1 MQRRAEIGPAVGK
14 VRFEFDRPAI
24 SGDGLV
30 EPLER
35 MQRIAEI
42 AVGFGVIRLGG
53 DRLALR
59 VGGRLV
65 ILQFI
70 KCHAEIAQSRRHIRL
85 DCQRAPRRF
94 DGKPRPA
101 GQPQHFTEIGVK
113 QRNLRRQLGGALHM
127 LDRVGKLA
135 VLVRDQAEHVHG
147 FGGVRLR
154 FEHAT
159 ANRFGFSEPSLPAA
173 ALGIGQRLV
182 ERHEASD
189 LLLGDLVHGRLDTTS
204 RDGAATGRRHAPT
217 RRTPLLIHPKLQR
230 RNRYAARGRKQQDA
244 CTDA

>member
-14 VRFEFDRPAI
+14 VWFEFDRPAI
-24 SGDGLV
+24 SGDGFF

-35 MQRIAEI
+35 MQRVTEI
-42 AVGFGVIRLGG
+42 AVGFGVVRLGG

-70 KCHAEIAQSRRHIRL
+70 QCHAEIAQSRRHIRL
-85 DCQRAPRRF
+85 DCERASRSF

-101 GQPQHFTEIGVK
+101 GQPQHLTEIGVK
-113 QRNLRRQLGGALHM
+113 QRHRRCQLGGALYV
-127 LDRVGKLA
+127 LDCVGKLA

-159 ANRFGFSEPSLPAA
+159 ANCLGFSEPSLPAA
-173 ALGIGQRLV
+173 ALGVGQRLV
-182 ERHEASD
+182 ERHDGSG
-189 LLLGDLVHGRLDTTS
+189 LLFGDLVHGRLDTTS

-217 RRTPLLIHPKLQR
+217 RRTPLI
-230 RNRYAARGRKQQDA
+230 NSS
-244 CTDA
+244 

>member
-14 VRFEFDRPAI
+14 VRFEFDSPAI
-24 SGDGLV
+24 SGDGFFESLQ
-30 EPLER
+30 R

-42 AVGFGVIRLGG
+42 AVGFGVVRLGG

-59 VGGRLV
+59 VGGRFV

-70 KCHAEIAQSRRHIRL
+70 QCHAEIAQSRRHVRL
-85 DCQRAPRRF
+85 NCQRASRSF

-113 QRNLRRQLGGALHM
+113 QRHRRCQLGGALHV
-127 LDRVGKLA
+127 LDCFSKLA

-173 ALGIGQRLV
+173 ALGVGY
-182 ERHEASD
+182 ASW
-189 LLLGDLVHGRLDTTS
+189 GGMTVVVCCSAIWCT
-204 RDGAATGRRHAPT
+204 AA
-217 RRTPLLIHPKLQR
+217 
-230 RNRYAARGRKQQDA
+230 
-244 CTDA
+244 

>member
-1 MQRRAEIGPAVGK
+1 MVQRRAKIGPAVGK
-14 VRFEFDRPAI
+14 IRFQLDGAAI
-24 SGDGLV
+24 RRNGFV

-42 AVGFGVIRLGG
+42 AVGFGIIGLGG
-53 DRLALR
+53 DRLALH

-70 KCHAEIAQSRRHIRL
+70 QCDAEIAQSRRHVRL
-85 DCQRAPRRF
+85 DCQRASRSF

-113 QRNLRRQLGGALHM
+113 QRHQRCELGGALYV
-127 LDRVGKLA
+127 LDCFSKLA

-159 ANRFGFSEPSLPAA
+159 ANRFGFSETSLPAA
-173 ALGIGQRLV
+173 ALGVGQRLV
-182 ERHEASD
+182 ERHDGSG
-189 LLLGDLVHGRLDTTS
+189 LLFGELVHGRLDTTS
-204 RDGAATGRRHAPT
+204 RDVAATGRRHAPS
-217 RRTPLLIHPKLQR
+217 RRTLHI
-230 RNRYAARGRKQQDA
+230 DSS
-244 CTDA
+244 